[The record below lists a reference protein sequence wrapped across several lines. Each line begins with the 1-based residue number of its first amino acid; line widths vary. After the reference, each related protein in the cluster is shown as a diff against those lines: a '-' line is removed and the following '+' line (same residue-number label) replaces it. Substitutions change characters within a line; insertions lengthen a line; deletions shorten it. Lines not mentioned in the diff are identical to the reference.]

1 MHFTY
6 CDKADFESLK
16 QGDVLERTPELDA
29 TLKEYHSYF
38 SNSQYTHF
46 LVLTQTCDLD
56 RRGGASCKSRY
67 ITLAAVRSLS
77 DVINRFLMGITTK
90 IDFDGDLYC
99 SASKKGDLS
108 GFLKKLFN
116 NNDTS
121 HFYLES
127 QPSAGLIEDSCAV
140 LQLSIP
146 IKSDEH
152 YEKCL
157 AAKRLELEEGFK
169 AKLGWLVGNLYSR
182 VGTVDYVP
190 GAVADEASFNRK
202 IEDELNSHVH
212 WVPSQKFESF
222 KRHAKTLGSIKEI
235 EAKIETEATQQ
246 RLQKVSN
253 LIKVIKN
260 VVDLDDTQEGELRN
274 VLGQYTLS

>member
-6 CDKADFESLK
+6 CDKTNFEALK
-16 QGDVLERTPELDA
+16 QGDVLERTPELD
-29 TLKEYHSYF
+29 LILQEYHSYF

-56 RRGGASCKSRY
+56 RRGGGNCKSRY

-77 DVINRFLMGITTK
+77 DVIYRFLAGISTK
-90 IDFDGDLYC
+90 IEFDGDLYC
-99 SASKKGDLS
+99 STSKKGDLS
-108 GFLKKLFN
+108 GFLRKLFN
-116 NNDTS
+116 NNDPS

-127 QPSAGLIEDSCAV
+127 QSNAGLIEDSCAV

-157 AAKRLELEEGFK
+157 AAKRLELDEGFK

-202 IEDELNSHVH
+202 IEDVLNSHVH
-212 WVPSQKFESF
+212 WVPAQKFESF
-222 KRHAKTLGSIKEI
+222 KRHAKNIGSIQEI
-235 EAKIETEATQQ
+235 EAKIETEVVQQ
-246 RLQKVSN
+246 RIQKVSN
-253 LIKVIKN
+253 LIKIIKN
-260 VVDLDDTQEGELRN
+260 VVDIDDAQEGNLRN
-274 VLGQYTLS
+274 ALGPYLLS